1 MNQPIFAWCACDSC
15 VKSVVGRAQSDVR
28 LVQNLNIDIV
38 AQICKYLRMTSAEVK
53 DVADLL
59 KALGEYNRLSLVYR
73 LCECQAPQNV
83 MCLCECCTVDAS
95 GVSRHLKILAREGVI
110 SAEKNGREVT
120 YSLNK
125 ENVVQKLRSLA
136 DKLESSQ

>member
-1 MNQPIFAWCACDSC
+1 
-15 VKSVVGRAQSDVR
+15 
-28 LVQNLNIDIV
+28 
-38 AQICKYLRMTSAEVK
+38 MTSAEIQK
-53 DVADLL
+53 VADLL

-95 GVSRHLKILAREGVI
+95 GVSRHLKILAREDVVK
-110 SAEKNGREVT
+110 SEKNGREVT

-125 ENVVQKLRSLA
+125 AEVAQSLRALA